1 MKSNGKAYV
10 FPEKKT
16 ILKEIKDAFLDAD
29 IGSERFFR
37 FEFDIRQHDNIDIL
51 SWLNAQKN
59 FVKIYFSD
67 RNKNEYAGAGVGDI
81 INYMPYPPKYYGT
94 GSDKDTML
102 ENAIKTIA
110 DRIGLSDKKPRYY
123 GGHAFDLND
132 SMDSVWNGMGNIL
145 FIAPLLE
152 LTGNSNGK
160 TLAVN
165 FYYNPEKGISK
176 SQIYEKIEEEI
187 SNLDKSEDVCSSGD
201 FLLKKRLDVPEK
213 EKWIRNLNNVKA
225 TFQIESISKIV
236 LARKSIF
243 KINNIIDPF
252 IIFNFLKKQNIKTYD
267 FYFQTGES
275 YAFFGCSPELLF
287 HRERNKLVSDAIAGT
302 IPKGK
307 NKKEEKSYADEL
319 MSSKKDSEE
328 FGFVFNDIKKELKKI
343 CKSITIAREKEIL
356 SLSYAQHIRSQFECV
371 LKDDIS
377 DYRIL
382 KSLHPTPA
390 VGGYP
395 FRNIHKL
402 IKRYEN
408 FYRGFY
414 SGPIG
419 WISRDES
426 CFSVAIRS
434 GILDRRSLSVFAGA
448 GIVKK
453 SLPEMEW
460 DEIENKITPF
470 LKLFNKKIK

>member
-1 MKSNGKAYV
+1 MESNKKTSV

-29 IGSERFFR
+29 VENERFFR
-37 FEFDIRQHDNIDIL
+37 FEFEIKQHNNIDIL
-51 SWLNAQKN
+51 SWLNARKN
-59 FVKIYFSD
+59 SVKIYFSD
-67 RNKNEYAGAGVGDI
+67 RNKNEYAGTGAGDI
-81 INYMPYPPKYYGT
+81 INCMPYPSKSYGT
-94 GSDKDTML
+94 GSDKGTVL
-102 ENAIKTIA
+102 ESTIKTIT
-110 DRIGLSDKKPRYY
+110 DRIRLSDKKPRYY
-123 GGHAFDLND
+123 GGHSFDLND
-132 SMDSVWNGMGNIL
+132 SMDSVWNSIGNIL

-176 SQIYEKIEEEI
+176 NQIYGKIEEEI
-187 SNLDKSEDVCSSGD
+187 SNLDKSEDICSSRD
-201 FLLKKRLDVPEK
+201 FILKNRLDIPER
-213 EKWIRNLNNVKA
+213 EKWIRNLNNVKD

-243 KINNIIDPF
+243 KINNITDPL
-252 IIFNFLKKQNIKTYD
+252 IMFNFLKKQNVKTYD
-267 FYFQTGES
+267 FYFQTGENC
-275 YAFFGCSPELLF
+275 AFFGCSPELLF
-287 HRERNKLVSDAIAGT
+287 YREKNKLVSDAIAGT
-302 IPKGK
+302 VLKGK
-307 NKKEEKSYADEL
+307 NREEEKSFADEL

-328 FGFVFNDIKKELKKI
+328 FRFVFNDIKKELKKI
-343 CKSITIAREKEIL
+343 CESVTVTREKEIL
-356 SLSYAQHIRSQFECV
+356 SLSYAQHIRSQFECI
-371 LKDDIS
+371 LKDNIS

-390 VGGYP
+390 VSGYP
-395 FRNIHKL
+395 FRNIYKL

-426 CFSVAIRS
+426 CFAVAIRS
-434 GILDRRSLSVFAGA
+434 GILDGRSLSVFAGA

-453 SLPEMEW
+453 SSPEMEW